1 MLWSLYAVILELRK
15 KAVREKVIVLSVGQ
29 I

>member
-15 KAVREKVIVLSVGQ
+15 NAVREKVIVLSVGQ